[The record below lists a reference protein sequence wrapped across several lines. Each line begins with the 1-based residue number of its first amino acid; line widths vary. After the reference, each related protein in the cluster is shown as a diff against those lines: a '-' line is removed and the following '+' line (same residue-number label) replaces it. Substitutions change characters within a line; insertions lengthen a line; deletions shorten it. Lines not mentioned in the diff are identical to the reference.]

1 MKLQWRTFFETKKF
15 DLKPN
20 SLVLTLGS
28 GNSGSDL
35 GNNSSRKGSNSSGL
49 GAPDNNNESS
59 RRGSRAD
66 AAAAA
71 AAAMSSD
78 SDGAPG
84 AKNAHSKK
92 EPFDA
97 DEDGYA
103 IGEGKKHG
111 KGIAALKHRADSLTR
126 LGQKDMDD
134 AVDMNKNGMHAN

>member
-1 MKLQWRTFFETKKF
+1 MR
-15 DLKPN
+15 LKPN

-66 AAAAA
+66 AAAA
-71 AAAMSSD
+71 MLSEGD

-111 KGIAALKHRADSLTR
+111 KPGIAALKHRADSLTR

-134 AVDMNKNGMHAN
+134 AMDMNKNGMHAN

>member
-1 MKLQWRTFFETKKF
+1 MANIFSKRKSLIQPK
-15 DLKPN
+15 

-66 AAAAA
+66 AAAA
-71 AAAMSSD
+71 MLSEGD

>member
-71 AAAMSSD
+71 AAAMSRD

>member
-1 MKLQWRTFFETKKF
+1 MQTFFVTTKKF
-15 DLKPN
+15 DFNLIV
-20 SLVLTLGS
+20 LLLTLGS

-66 AAAAA
+66 AAAADR
-71 AAAMSSD
+71 SSDGD

-111 KGIAALKHRADSLTR
+111 KPGIAALKHRADSLTR

-134 AVDMNKNGMHAN
+134 AMDMNKNGMHAN

>member
-1 MKLQWRTFFETKKF
+1 MIE
-15 DLKPN
+15 PN

>member
-1 MKLQWRTFFETKKF
+1 MR
-15 DLKPN
+15 LKPN

-66 AAAAA
+66 AAAAG
-71 AAAMSSD
+71 MSSDGD

-111 KGIAALKHRADSLTR
+111 KPGIAALKHRADSLTR

-134 AVDMNKNGMHAN
+134 AMDMNKNGMHAN

>member
-1 MKLQWRTFFETKKF
+1 
-15 DLKPN
+15 
-20 SLVLTLGS
+20 
-28 GNSGSDL
+28 
-35 GNNSSRKGSNSSGL
+35 
-49 GAPDNNNESS
+49 
-59 RRGSRAD
+59 
-66 AAAAA
+66 
-71 AAAMSSD
+71 MSSD

-134 AVDMNKNGMHAN
+134 AVDMNKNGMHANWISKLFQGMC

>member
-1 MKLQWRTFFETKKF
+1 MI
-15 DLKPN
+15 KPN

>member
-1 MKLQWRTFFETKKF
+1 MAHPYLIQSIVIIGHARMNNKICVSAMLKWHGFLLLLLTAFIVDDVLTGLSRVCNVGSATTKKLLPF
-15 DLKPN
+15 VATAAFL
-20 SLVLTLGS
+20 
-28 GNSGSDL
+28 
-35 GNNSSRKGSNSSGL
+35 
-49 GAPDNNNESS
+49 
-59 RRGSRAD
+59 D
-66 AAAAA
+66 AR
-71 AAAMSSD
+71 
-78 SDGAPG
+78 APG

>member
-1 MKLQWRTFFETKKF
+1 MANIFSKRKSLI
-15 DLKPN
+15 LPN

-66 AAAAA
+66 AAAA
-71 AAAMSSD
+71 MLSEGD

>member
-1 MKLQWRTFFETKKF
+1 MLF
-15 DLKPN
+15 
-20 SLVLTLGS
+20 TLGS

-49 GAPDNNNESS
+49 GAPDNNDESS

-66 AAAAA
+66 AAADAA
-71 AAAMSSD
+71 DAAMSSD